1 MAETRGRSA
10 TMQYHVI
17 DLRDDLISPEI
28 VVVEAASPEKAAEQV
43 IGIHLVRSG
52 ARKDLK
58 ARVYWQN
65 PGQPKN
71 MVRLYGEVGDQRR
84 R

>member
-1 MAETRGRSA
+1 MIKY
-10 TMQYHVI
+10 QVI
-17 DLRDDLISPEI
+17 DLRGDLIAAETTT
-28 VVVEAASPEKAAEQV
+28 VEASSPEKAAEAV
-43 IGIHLVRSG
+43 LGIHLVRSG

-58 ARVYWQN
+58 ARVYWQA

-71 MVRLYGEVGDQRR
+71 MVRLYSQVAEQRR